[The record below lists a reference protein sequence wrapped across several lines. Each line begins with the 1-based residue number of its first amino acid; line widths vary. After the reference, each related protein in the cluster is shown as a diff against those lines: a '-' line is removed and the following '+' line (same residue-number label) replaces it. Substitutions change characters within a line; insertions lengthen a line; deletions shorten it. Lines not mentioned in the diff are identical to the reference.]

1 MKNFINILIVVISCF
16 TVHGQGIEFFG
27 GTWKDALAKAKSE
40 EKLVFVDAYAKWCGP
55 CKVMAKNVFT
65 QQKVGDFFNAN
76 FINLKLDMEEADG
89 VSFGHVYPVSAYPTL
104 LFLDGDG
111 KLVKKV
117 VGGQQ
122 AEGLIAHGED
132 ANKKNDKSGKFEA
145 KYLEGDRS
153 YELVYSYVKALN
165 AASKPSLKISN
176 DYLLSNPDIT
186 ENQKLLF
193 IFEAATEAD
202 SKLFDQVISNKSKII
217 ALAGKKTFD
226 DKCKS
231 ACQTTVDKAVTFEM
245 EPMLDEAIEKAK
257 KTFPEEADKFAAK
270 AGMQF
275 YKTFRMES
283 KYTNS
288 YKSLVKFSGKD
299 AETLSFVVK
308 DITKNFK
315 DNTKMMTD
323 ASQYAETIYEVKKDM
338 ESLGML
344 CSVLVSINETDKA
357 IKIAKAARE
366 KAEKANE
373 DLSGYD
379 GLLNYLNSKKA

>member
-89 VSFGHVYPVSAYPTL
+89 VSFGHLYPVSAYPTL

-165 AASKPSLKISN
+165 AAT
-176 DYLLSNPDIT
+176 DIP
-186 ENQKLLF
+186 K
-193 IFEAATEAD
+193 
-202 SKLFDQVISNKSKII
+202 VISPQVWRIRLS
-217 ALAGKKTFD
+217 ALPKK
-226 DKCKS
+226 
-231 ACQTTVDKAVTFEM
+231 
-245 EPMLDEAIEKAK
+245 
-257 KTFPEEADKFAAK
+257 
-270 AGMQF
+270 
-275 YKTFRMES
+275 
-283 KYTNS
+283 
-288 YKSLVKFSGKD
+288 
-299 AETLSFVVK
+299 
-308 DITKNFK
+308 
-315 DNTKMMTD
+315 
-323 ASQYAETIYEVKKDM
+323 YEQ
-338 ESLGML
+338 
-344 CSVLVSINETDKA
+344 
-357 IKIAKAARE
+357 
-366 KAEKANE
+366 
-373 DLSGYD
+373 
-379 GLLNYLNSKKA
+379 